1 MNVTLAD
8 GTVVTAGGAQL
19 EAPIYF
25 PEDYRQ
31 RYGPRSHIYALPD
44 EPTRTVSAVI
54 DIAAR
59 EVRVW
64 FWLRPEDVQ
73 QKGSHDDC
81 FAVIGGWQPLPLD
94 DRIP

>member
-64 FWLRPEDVQ
+64 FWLRPEDVVERRVEEYF
-73 QKGSHDDC
+73 GGDY
-81 FAVIGGWQPLPLD
+81 FADIEGWEPAPL
-94 DRIP
+94 